1 MPKLPEPKSVKELQ
15 QIEPRIATI
24 KAGTEVSR
32 IFFSDV
38 SYPTAWDGFRYFGP
52 TQSRFDHQIPDDN
65 NRPCVQER
73 GIMYLAAGDE
83 AAKTCLA
90 EVFQEKETIDKN
102 SGLPVYV
109 GFALEA
115 DINLLDLSGNF
126 VTTLGAS
133 TAMHS
138 GARPRTR
145 RWAQKL
151 YDAYPQIDGLLY
163 CSSMNGNAPAIALF
177 ERGAGAIPSHNLIHR
192 ELRDGAMASVIA
204 MTAREIGYKV
214 V

>member
-1 MPKLPEPKSVKELQ
+1 MPKLPEPKSIQALQ
-15 QIEPRIATI
+15 QIEPRIITV

-32 IFFSDV
+32 IFFSDDEH
-38 SYPTAWDGFRYFGP
+38 STAWDEFRYYGP
-52 TQSRFDHQIPDDN
+52 TQSRFDHQLPDEKN
-65 NRPCVQER
+65 NPCLQDR
-73 GIMYLAAGDE
+73 GIMYLATGNE

-90 EVFQEKETIDKN
+90 EVFQEKETIDRN
-102 SGLPVYV
+102 SRLPVYV

-115 DINLLDLSGNF
+115 EICLLDLSGNF

-133 TAMHS
+133 TAIHS
-138 GARPRTR
+138 GTRSRTR

-177 ERGAGAIPSHNLIHR
+177 ERGAGAIPPNNLIHR
-192 ELRDGAMASVIA
+192 ELRDSAMASVIT
-204 MTAREIGYKV
+204 MTAHELDYIV
-214 V
+214 A